1 MTLVISL
8 TRPTTHCVNT
18 SLALVQVA
26 SYCLK
31 QLGFKYVL
39 LEKFHTD
46 YIEDRFGKYRR
57 LRGAQYHMS
66 IWLVYEAEHK
76 LRLQK
81 ILELPENDEVCHA
94 DEFHD
99 ALQVLWATHQLN
111 FF

>member
-8 TRPTTHCVNT
+8 TRPTTQLHPT

-39 LEKFHTD
+39 LEKFQTD
-46 YIEDRFGKYRR
+46 CLEDRFGKYRP
-57 LRGAQYHMS
+57 LHGAQYHMS
-66 IWLVYEAEHK
+66 IWQVYEAEHK

-94 DEFHD
+94 PP
-99 ALQVLWATHQLN
+99 LIIP
-111 FF
+111 